1 MVLSL
6 LQTSFNGGE
15 LSARM
20 EGRPDLQ
27 AYGISARK
35 IRNMV
40 VTVQG
45 PLVKRSGKRWVA
57 DAKSTLRAELLTFV
71 FNETQGYV
79 IEAGPSYFR
88 FFTNDAQVEASPGVP
103 YEIGTPYLAGD
114 LANVQGWQSAEKL
127 YLVDGRNP
135 LQALVRTSATTFSI
149 GPVELR
155 NGPFK
160 DQNIIETLTVQA
172 SAGSGAGI
180 TITASGPIFKAGH
193 VGGLLEIEAKDFASI
208 PAWEPQVK
216 VAVNDKRRSDG
227 KVYRA
232 AALPASGSQRTGTER
247 PIHDEGSERDG
258 TSAGQDYNSKDNG
271 GVLWEYLY
279 SRAGIV
285 RITGFTSA
293 TQVTAT
299 VLKTLPDEVVSGA
312 TDLWALGAFSNA
324 EGWPDAISIRDERMW
339 LGKGNELFGGVVG
352 DYEDFAARDGS
363 GLPQAD
369 LGVRRRLPRP
379 ERIRWLSNDV
389 SLLVGT
395 SAAEYAVQPV
405 NPALALAYNNVALP
419 PQSSHGSDRVQPVT
433 VGTATIFVAKG
444 GRKLRAADFAFDR
457 NRYLAPDV
465 TVRAEHI
472 TRPRITRLAKQMEP
486 EASVWALRS
495 DGRLVCLTWS
505 EDQNVRGFSVMET
518 AGTVNSIACIP
529 SPDGTQDQ
537 LWVTVTREI
546 AGEARQT
553 VERLLPLW
561 QEGDE
566 QASGCFL
573 DCSLSYEGAPVTTIS
588 GLAHLNG
595 QTVSVIADGAV
606 HPDRVVTAG
615 AITLQ
620 RPASVVHVGLP
631 FLAFVESMRLQADV
645 ASGSGLTKP
654 KRVVKLGLGLQ
665 ETLGIRV
672 RRPGGRNEEVQLRSS
687 VAPMNAP
694 PPLFT
699 GEKLVGFPGTYDREA
714 RVVVESFQA
723 LPFTLNSLAPRLD
736 IGEGE

>member
-1 MVLSL
+1 MVQSL

-35 IRNMV
+35 VRNML

-45 PLVKRSGKRWVA
+45 PAVKRSGFRWVCN
-57 DAKSTLRAELLTFV
+57 AKGLARAELLQFV

-79 IEAGPSYFR
+79 IEAGPLYFR
-88 FFTNDAQVEASPGVP
+88 FLTNDAQIEASPGVP
-103 YEIGTPYLAGD
+103 YEIVTPFAAQD
-114 LANVQGWQSAEKL
+114 LPNVQGVQSAEKL

-135 LQALVRTSATTFSI
+135 HQALTRTSATSFAI
-149 GPVELR
+149 GALALR

-160 DQNIIETLTVQA
+160 DQNDDAARTVQA
-172 SAGSGAGI
+172 SAATGAGI
-180 TITASGPIFKAGH
+180 TITASAAIFAAGH

-216 VAVNDKRRSDG
+216 VALNDKRRSDG

-232 AALPASGSQRTGTER
+232 AALPASGSERTGTER
-247 PIHDEGSERDG
+247 PTHDEGSERDG
-258 TSAGQDYNSKDNG
+258 TNTGQDYNAKDNG

-285 RITGFTSA
+285 RITAFISA
-293 TQVTAT
+293 TQVTAE
-299 VLKTLPDEVVSGA
+299 VLKRLPDEVVSGP
-312 TDLWALGAFSNA
+312 TDLWALGAFSDA
-324 EGWPDAISIRDERMW
+324 EGWADSIAIRDERLW
-339 LGKGNELFGGVVG
+339 LGKGNELFGSVVG

-379 ERIRWLSNDV
+379 ERVRWMAADR

-395 SAAEYAVQPV
+395 SAAEYAVQPL
-405 NPALALAYNNVALP
+405 NPAQALAFNNVAIP
-419 PQSSHGSDRVQPVT
+419 KQSAHGSDRVQPVA
-433 VGTATIFVAKG
+433 VGTSTIFVAKG
-444 GRKLRAADFAFDR
+444 GRKLRAADYAFDR
-457 NRYLAPDV
+457 DRYLAPDV

-472 TRPRITRLAKQMEP
+472 TRPRITRLAAQMEP

-495 DGRLVCLTWS
+495 DGKLVCLTWS
-505 EDQNVRGFSVMET
+505 DDQNVRGFSLHET
-518 AGTVNSIACIP
+518 DGEVNSIACIP

-537 LWVTVTREI
+537 LWISCTRTI
-546 AGEARQT
+546 NNVVRQT
-553 VERLLPLW
+553 IERLLPLW
-561 QEGDE
+561 QEGDAQE
-566 QASGCFL
+566 DGCFL
-573 DCSLSYEGAPVTTIS
+573 DCSLTYDGAPATTIS
-588 GLAHLNG
+588 GLDHLNG
-595 QTVSVIADGAV
+595 ATVTVIADGAT
-606 HPDRVVTAG
+606 HPDRTVTG
-615 AITLQ
+615 GSITLV
-620 RPASVVHVGLP
+620 RPASKVHVGL
-631 FLAFVESMRLQADV
+631 FFTALVESMRLNAEVQ
-645 ASGSGLTKP
+645 SGSGLTKL

-665 ETLGIRV
+665 ETLCIRG
-672 RRPGGRNEEVQLRSS
+672 RRPGGRAVAVPLRTSS
-687 VAPMNAP
+687 NPLYHAV
-694 PPLFT
+694 PLFP

-723 LPFTLNSLAPRLD
+723 LPFTLNSLAPRLET
-736 IGEGE
+736 GEGE